1 MKLCTAA
8 QMREIDRRAID
19 EYGIPSLLL
28 MENAGRAVAGRAA
41 ELLHEGQGRRVVVLC
56 GKGNNGG
63 DGLVIARHLHT
74 RGYVVCCLLAGDPA
88 SLQGDARTNLELVQ
102 KFGVPFQSFTD
113 WSDDLTARLQRAD
126 LVVDALLGT
135 GSRGEPRGPIGA
147 AVSALAA
154 ADRPTLAVDIPS
166 GLDADIGQLAENH
179 VRAVETVTFGL
190 PKIGLASFPGRT
202 AAGRISVADI
212 SLPLPLL
219 RQDALGVEWI
229 DRERALPL
237 WPPRSATAHKGE
249 AGRLFILAGSAGMT
263 GAATLT
269 GLAALRA
276 GAGLVTLGVPASLN
290 PILEVK
296 LTEAMTLP
304 LPETD
309 THGHA
314 PESLEMVREWAG
326 RVGAFAVG
334 PGFGRDPRSG
344 ELVRAV
350 LRETKLPT
358 VVDAD
363 GLYHLSPA
371 DAGTFHAQCV
381 LTPHPAEMAR
391 LLGTETA
398 EVQSNRLEVA
408 KTAAAR
414 LGCIVALKG
423 AATVIAAAD
432 GRVAVNSSGGPALAT
447 GGTGDVLT
455 GMVAACLARGLAP
468 YEAAVAAVYLH
479 GIAGEVAG
487 ERYGAPGAVASDV
500 VEAIPEALRR
510 LWTGEIAPP
519 WRIMV

>member
-8 QMREIDRRAID
+8 QMREIDRCAIQQ
-19 EYGIPSLLL
+19 YGIPSLLL
-28 MENAGRAVAGRAA
+28 MENAGRAVVGRVA
-41 ELLHEGQGRRVVVLC
+41 ELLRESPACRVVILC

-63 DGLVIARHLHT
+63 DGFVIARHLHT
-74 RGYVVCCLLAGDPA
+74 RGYEVCCLLAGDPV
-88 SLQGDARTNLELVQ
+88 SLQGDAKANRELAQ
-102 KFGVPFQSFTD
+102 KFGVPLQSFAD
-113 WSDDLTARLQRAD
+113 WSPELTAQLQSAD

-147 AVSALAA
+147 AISALTAA
-154 ADRPTLAVDIPS
+154 NCPTLAVDIPS
-166 GLDADIGQLAENH
+166 GLDADTGQLATNH
-179 VRAVETVTFGL
+179 VCATETVTFGL
-190 PKIGLASFPGRT
+190 PKIGLASFPGRA
-202 AAGRISVADI
+202 AAGQLTVADI

-219 RQDALGVEWI
+219 RQDSIGVEWI

-237 WPPRSATAHKGE
+237 WPRRSATAHKGE
-249 AGRLFILAGSAGMT
+249 AGRLFVLAGSVGMT

-296 LTEAMTLP
+296 LTEVMTLP

-314 PESLEMVREWAG
+314 PESLETVREWAG
-326 RVGAFAVG
+326 RVGAFALG

-363 GLYHLSPA
+363 GLFHLSPA
-371 DAGTFHAQCV
+371 AAGTFHAQCV
-381 LTPHPAEMAR
+381 VTPHPAEMAR

-414 LGCIVALKG
+414 LGCIVVLKG
-423 AATVIAAAD
+423 AATVIAAPD
-432 GRVAVNSSGGPALAT
+432 GRVAINSSGGPALAT

-479 GIAGEVAG
+479 GVAGEVAG
-487 ERYGAPGAVASDV
+487 ERYGAPGAVAGDV
-500 VEAIPEALRR
+500 VDAIPEALRR

-519 WRIMV
+519 WRII

>member
-8 QMREIDRRAID
+8 QMREIDRCAIH

-28 MENAGRAVAGRAA
+28 MENAGRAVAGRVA
-41 ELLHEGQGRRVVVLC
+41 ELLYDGRGRRVVVLC

-63 DGLVIARHLHT
+63 DGFVIARHLHT
-74 RGYVVCCLLAGDPA
+74 RGYDVCCLLAGEPD
-88 SLQGDARTNLELVQ
+88 SLLGDARTNLDLAQ
-102 KFGVPFQSFTD
+102 KFGVPLQSFSAGTEA
-113 WSDDLTARLQRAD
+113 LTAQLQGAD
-126 LVVDALLGT
+126 LVIDALLGT
-135 GSRGEPRGPIGA
+135 GSQGEPRGPIGA
-147 AVSALAA
+147 AITALAVA
-154 ADRPTLAVDIPS
+154 NRPTLAVDIPS
-166 GLDADIGQLAENH
+166 GLDADTGQLANAH

-190 PKIGLASFPGRT
+190 PKIGLASFPGRG
-202 AAGRISVADI
+202 AAGQITVADI

-219 RQDALGVEWI
+219 RQVALDVEWI
-229 DRERALPL
+229 GRERALPL

-249 AGRLFILAGSAGMT
+249 AGRLFVLAGSAGMT

-269 GLAALRA
+269 GLAALRT
-276 GAGLVTLGVPASLN
+276 GAGLVTLGIPASLN
-290 PILEVK
+290 PIMEVK

-309 THGHA
+309 THAHS
-314 PESLEMVREWAG
+314 PESLETVREWAG
-326 RVGAFAVG
+326 RVGAFALG

-371 DAGTFHAQCV
+371 DEQTFHAQCV

-414 LGCIVALKG
+414 LECVVVLKG
-423 AATVIAAAD
+423 AATVIAAPD

-479 GIAGEVAG
+479 GVAGEVAG
-487 ERYGAPGAVASDV
+487 ERCGAPGAVAGDV
-500 VEAIPEALRR
+500 VDAIPEALRR
-510 LWTGEIAPP
+510 LGTGEMAAP
-519 WRIMV
+519 WRTM